1 MRAFFGPGGV
11 LARAHAHY
19 EFRPSQLEMAQAVE
33 SAFREKRHVMVEAG
47 TGTGKT
53 LAYLLPALL
62 SGRRVVVSTGTK
74 NLQEQLFQKDVPFLL
89 ETLAGR
95 GISGLRV
102 CYMKG
107 RANYLCRQ
115 KLYDLERSP
124 GLPMELDPQAATFRK
139 IRAWDETTEM
149 GDRSELAFL
158 PEGSKND
165 GLWRQIDARRETCTG
180 QRCPQYD
187 RCFITNMHRRALE
200 ADLIIV
206 NHHLLFADLSL
217 KRTGIPGVSLLPSYS
232 AVIFDEA
239 HEVEEVAGQYFGVSV
254 SNYRLDDLAND
265 CEALFG
271 KGTGTPELHS
281 AIRRLEH
288 NSELFFGLL
297 AGPEGRIGFS
307 EREEFRDEHGATCGN
322 LFSALDGL
330 HSALASLPAAEP
342 DQPTAA
348 REDAQRCLE
357 RTLELRSELEFLL
370 ESNNSNFVFWIE
382 RRGRGL
388 FLQATPVDVSTL
400 LEEHLFRDTD
410 TVVMTSATLSVGGSM
425 DFVRRRLGL
434 RYARDFVLE
443 SPFDYGSQAIL
454 YLPHDLPDPRQPR
467 FTDRAS
473 EEVIRLLEATQGRA
487 FVLFTSYA
495 QMDLVYAQV
504 SGRVKFP
511 LLVQGKAPKTALL
524 DGFRSRPGAVLFAT
538 SSFWQGVDVPGEQ
551 LSCVIVDRLPFAVP
565 TDPVVMARSR
575 RIDEDGGNAFLDY
588 QIPGAVLALKQG
600 FGRLIRA
607 RTDRGVLAL
616 LDPRIRTKPYGG
628 LFLESLPAYRVTSDL
643 AEVERFMR
651 KEMNVRSHR

>member
-89 ETLAGR
+89 DTLSQK
-95 GISGLRV
+95 GINGLKV

-115 KLYDLERSP
+115 KLYDMGRAP
-124 GLPMELDPQAATFRK
+124 GLPMEFDPQAAVLRR

-149 GDRSELAFL
+149 GDRSELTFL
-158 PEGSKND
+158 PESQKND
-165 GLWRQIDARRETCTG
+165 SLWHQLDARRETCTG
-180 QRCPQYD
+180 QKCPQYD
-187 RCFITNMHRRALE
+187 RCFITNMHRRAAE

-206 NHHLLFADLSL
+206 NHHLLFADLAI
-217 KRTGIPGVSLLPSYS
+217 KRTGIPGVSLLPSYA

-239 HEVEEVAGQYFGVSV
+239 HEVEEVAGQYFGTSV
-254 SNYRLDDLAND
+254 SNYRLEGLASD
-265 CEALFG
+265 CEALFM

-281 AIRRLEH
+281 AVRRLEH
-288 NSELFFGLL
+288 NAEVFFGLL
-297 AGPEGRIGFS
+297 AGPEGRIGFT
-307 EREEFRDEHGATCGN
+307 EREEFRDEHGPACGN

-330 HSALASLPAAEP
+330 QSALATLPPAAPEERS
-342 DQPTAA
+342 AA

-357 RTLELRSELEFLL
+357 RTLELRSELDFLL
-370 ESNNSNFVFWIE
+370 ESNSSNFVFWIE
-382 RRGRGL
+382 RRGRGV

-400 LEEHLFRDTD
+400 MEDHLFRDTD
-410 TVVMTSATLSVGGSM
+410 TVVMTSATLSVSGSM
-425 DFVRRRLGL
+425 EYVRRRLGL
-434 RYARDFVLE
+434 RYARDYVLE
-443 SPFDYGSQAIL
+443 SPFDYASQAIL
-454 YLPHDLPDPRQPR
+454 YLPHDLPDPRNAR
-467 FTDRAS
+467 FGDRAA

-495 QMDLVYAQV
+495 QMDLVYSAVQ
-504 SGRVKFP
+504 GRVKFP

-524 DGFRSRPGAVLFAT
+524 EAFRSRPGAVLFAT

-565 TDPVVMARSR
+565 TDPIVMARSR

-628 LFLESLPAYRVTSDL
+628 LFLESLPGYRVTSDL

-651 KEMNVRSHR
+651 KDQNVRSHR